1 MVAEAREVVKHLEG
15 LLGGEDEVL
24 VKMDDFF
31 DLPCLNVMWSLVA
44 SGRFSLD
51 IFTSHKIIHS
61 IDRRNH
67 PNHHH
72 HHHPGHHRF
81 SYNDPAL
88 QKMIRLIDS
97 FTMDPVVGPLVGAGS
112 FSLFLPI
119 LTKGTALVKSE
130 FSQLGA
136 APEILA
142 LSRI

>member
-24 VKMDDFF
+24 VKLDDFF

-44 SGRFSLD
+44 SGRFSLKMGH
-51 IFTSHKIIHS
+51 SKI
-61 IDRRNH
+61 DQQNH

-72 HHHPGHHRF
+72 HHHSYQRF

-97 FTMDPVVGPLVGAGS
+97 FTMDPVVGPLVGCS
-112 FSLFLPI
+112 TYILVHDLFLY
-119 LTKGTALVKSE
+119 
-130 FSQLGA
+130 FCQF
-136 APEILA
+136 
-142 LSRI
+142 

>member
-1 MVAEAREVVKHLEG
+1 MRVVAEAREVVKHLEG
-15 LLGGEDEVL
+15 LLGGEGEVL

-97 FTMDPVVGPLVGAGS
+97 FTMDPVVGPLVGWRTIF
-112 FSLFLPI
+112 FSISANFEQRDSLC
-119 LTKGTALVKSE
+119 
-130 FSQLGA
+130 
-136 APEILA
+136 
-142 LSRI
+142 

>member
-1 MVAEAREVVKHLEG
+1 MVAEAREVVKHLED

-72 HHHPGHHRF
+72 HHHHPGHHRF

-97 FTMDPVVGPLVGAGS
+97 FTMDPVVGPLVGWSTFLGTRS
-112 FSLFLPI
+112 FSANFD
-119 LTKGTALVKSE
+119 
-130 FSQLGA
+130 QRDN
-136 APEILA
+136 
-142 LSRI
+142 LSSV

>member
-51 IFTSHKIIHS
+51 IFTSLKMTHS
-61 IDRRNH
+61 IIDQHNH

-72 HHHPGHHRF
+72 HHHHSYQRF

-97 FTMDPVVGPLVGAGS
+97 FTMDPVVGPLVGCS
-112 FSLFLPI
+112 TYILVHDLFLY
-119 LTKGTALVKSE
+119 
-130 FSQLGA
+130 FCQF
-136 APEILA
+136 
-142 LSRI
+142 

>member
-51 IFTSHKIIHS
+51 IFASLKMTFCII
-61 IDRRNH
+61 DQENH
-67 PNHHH
+67 PNQHQHHH
-72 HHHPGHHRF
+72 YHHRF

-97 FTMDPVVGPLVGAGS
+97 FTMDPVVGPLVGWSTFLGTRS
-112 FSLFLPI
+112 FSANFDQRDNLNS
-119 LTKGTALVKSE
+119 V
-130 FSQLGA
+130 
-136 APEILA
+136 
-142 LSRI
+142 